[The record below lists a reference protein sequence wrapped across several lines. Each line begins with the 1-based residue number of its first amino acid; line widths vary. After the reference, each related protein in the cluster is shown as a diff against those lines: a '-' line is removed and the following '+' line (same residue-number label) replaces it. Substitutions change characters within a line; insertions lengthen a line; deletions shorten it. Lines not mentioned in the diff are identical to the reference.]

1 MIERLAE
8 VSHATGVGKG
18 AKMKLVASLIAG
30 ILLGAASVAA
40 AAPLNWKKSGE
51 RYVCTGGPKNVSCID
66 ASPGGSLGPLNI
78 GNYEV
83 SIEGAWVSV
92 KYAERVQNRLQKTI
106 LRCNRREPNPAKN
119 CTYSP

>member
-1 MIERLAE
+1 
-8 VSHATGVGKG
+8 
-18 AKMKLVASLIAG
+18 MKLVASLIAG
-30 ILLGAASVAA
+30 ILLGAASVAV

-66 ASPGGSLGPLNI
+66 ASPGGLGPLNI

-83 SIEGAWVSV
+83 SIEGPWVSV
-92 KYAERVQNRLQKTI
+92 KYAERVQNRVPVDQKTI
-106 LRCNRREPNPAKN
+106 LRCYRRDPGPARN